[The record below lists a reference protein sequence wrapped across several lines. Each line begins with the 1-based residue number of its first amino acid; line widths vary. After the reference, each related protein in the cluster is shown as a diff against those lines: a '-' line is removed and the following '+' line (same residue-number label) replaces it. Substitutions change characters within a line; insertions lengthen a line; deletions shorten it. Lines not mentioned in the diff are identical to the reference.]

1 MGASFFNGNFLK
13 VLPTKGI
20 ELKDGTK
27 IITGTGSPEGVE
39 TAPVGSVYVDTT
51 NGIIYSK
58 ISGTGNTGW
67 SATASLTTMA
77 DGTAAAPGL
86 PFASD
91 TDTGF
96 FRPGANEL
104 GFATGGAER
113 FRILST
119 GQIQAV
125 YESTVGTDYNTT
137 LHNGYLCRAWVNF
150 NGTGTVAIR
159 ASGNVSSIT
168 DNNTGDYTVNFAVA
182 LPDANYAVGGMGTNS
197 NNLSSHF
204 QFIADSATPRT
215 SSLFRV
221 NTTSVSGVPFDSAI
235 VSLEVFR

>member
-1 MGASFFNGNFLK
+1 MFGFFKGLYAKLLPANGIEFANGIYYTYGAS
-13 VLPTKGI
+13 
-20 ELKDGTK
+20 
-27 IITGTGSPEGVE
+27 SPEGVL

-168 DNNTGDYTVNFAVA
+168 DNNTGDYTINFATA

-197 NNLSSHF
+197 GGASSQF
-204 QFIADSATPRT
+204 QFIADNATART
-215 SSLFRV
+215 SSLFRI
-221 NTTSVSGVPFDSAI
+221 NTTSIAGTPSDSAI